1 MSGSPSVL
9 VVDDDA
15 GLREMLELLLAA
27 KGYDVLTADGVAS
40 AFERM
45 GEHDFDLILSDVRM
59 PGGGGKALLERLRSE
74 GDLTPVIL
82 LTAYGTIDDAV
93 AVLKMGAT
101 DYLQKPFDKD
111 DLLLRIERGLAHA
124 RVSAEADYLRS
135 ERDQDWR
142 FGSLVGISS
151 TMKKVASLI
160 KRVAQSDASVL
171 LTGETG
177 TGKELAAREIHER
190 SARRDRLLVPVNVA
204 ALPRELMETEL
215 FGHERGAFT
224 GATER
229 RLGRFEVADG
239 GTLFLDEIGEAPIEL
254 QAKLL
259 RVIQDGMIQ
268 RVGANRE
275 RAVDVRLVTATHR
288 DLNAMVEE
296 GRFRSDLLYRIRVIE
311 IRLPPLRER
320 REDIRYL
327 IADFLTRLRDGGGQ
341 GPRITERAL
350 SFLQRYDWPGNVRE
364 LRNVVE
370 RADILAEGAV
380 IDVEH
385 LEFSIDQPAAE
396 AVPDAPAGPTLPTAA
411 EAGGLGDA
419 LDSCERDIIEQAL
432 RECGD
437 VKARAARLLRISER
451 TLWYKLRKHG
461 LS

>member
-259 RVIQDGMIQ
+259 RVD
-268 RVGANRE
+268 RK
-275 RAVDVRLVTATHR
+275 
-288 DLNAMVEE
+288 
-296 GRFRSDLLYRIRVIE
+296 S
-311 IRLPPLRER
+311 
-320 REDIRYL
+320 
-327 IADFLTRLRDGGGQ
+327 
-341 GPRITERAL
+341 
-350 SFLQRYDWPGNVRE
+350 
-364 LRNVVE
+364 VV
-370 RADILAEGAV
+370 
-380 IDVEH
+380 
-385 LEFSIDQPAAE
+385 
-396 AVPDAPAGPTLPTAA
+396 
-411 EAGGLGDA
+411 
-419 LDSCERDIIEQAL
+419 
-432 RECGD
+432 
-437 VKARAARLLRISER
+437 
-451 TLWYKLRKHG
+451 
-461 LS
+461 

>member
-15 GLREMLELLLAA
+15 GLLELLLAA